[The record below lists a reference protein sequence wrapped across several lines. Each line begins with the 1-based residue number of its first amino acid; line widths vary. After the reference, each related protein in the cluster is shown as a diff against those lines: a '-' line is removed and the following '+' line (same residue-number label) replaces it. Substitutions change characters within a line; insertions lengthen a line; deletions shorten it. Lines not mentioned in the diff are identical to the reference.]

1 MSFIISCTFHF
12 FLRNCFSLL
21 ERCLKTRYEFT
32 EPEVEPGFHLAEAHA
47 AEGGIL
53 EGIGSGGAR
62 RTPVHTTTG
71 PCRANQGQHVPLDGT
86 HG

>member
-21 ERCLKTRYEFT
+21 ESCLKTRYEFT
-32 EPEVEPGFHLAEAHA
+32 EPEVEPGFHSAEAHA

-53 EGIGSGGAR
+53 EGIGNGGAP
-62 RTPVHTTTG
+62 RTPVHTTTR
-71 PCRANQGQHVPLDGT
+71 PCRANQGQRVPLDGT